1 MDATRVYEDVATK
14 KPMNTKECR
23 AAIARAGQQIKLAL
37 NAYRACV
44 KPYNEAKEKSDAADR
59 AFAKKNNA
67 KTEARLTEA
76 MQELADNRIKLLSA
90 REAVC
95 NAIAALD
102 DAYSALVECEGSSSP
117 KKAAKAESEKSG
129 AIRSASAEVYGI
141 EQKLSGG
148 LPEPD
153 TRSAE
158 PEEPKAPEEP
168 ETAEATEE
176 TPAAEETP
184 AEPVKPAENPRQQE
198 PARPDYYAA
207 QPQMYPGAQYIPQA
221 PQVMYVPA
229 QPVQNQQVYRQM
241 QPDVRVSAIDVT
253 DSVQRAVDEAI
264 VKVGAAFEKKFT
276 AFINEY
282 RMPAAPVAP
291 AAQPAYTESDGVARL
306 RDKVT
311 EDEKYVADK
320 LAGLVRTLT
329 ELTKSIQETS
339 AALAEISAR
348 QKEIN
353 DAQKTTNDLQRLT
366 AREQQ
371 GIQVQQRMVADEQGK
386 VAEAQTVAT
395 ETQKAVVEKQKQTAE
410 AQSAMTEQQNAVIDT
425 QRALG
430 DAMKSV
436 IQTQKEL
443 INSQQTII
451 QNSTKTAAAQR
462 ELAGMQSE
470 VNAIQ
475 REVASANKQ
484 VLRESRAM
492 AEKQAAKKQGTAK
505 AVAAAKEE
513 APAEETSAEG
523 AAQ

>member
-14 KPMNTKECR
+14 KPMNTKEYR

-44 KPYNEAKEKSDAADR
+44 KPYNEAKEKSEAADR

-153 TRSAE
+153 TRATE

-168 ETAEATEE
+168 ETAEATEQ

-329 ELTKSIQETS
+329 ELTKSIQET
-339 AALAEISAR
+339 ALAEISAR

-475 REVASANKQ
+475 RSFA
-484 VLRESRAM
+484 R
-492 AEKQAAKKQGTAK
+492 
-505 AVAAAKEE
+505 
-513 APAEETSAEG
+513 
-523 AAQ
+523 AAQWLKSRRRRSRERLRPSPRQRKRLLRRRPLQREPHSER